1 MDQRVDNERQPDSER
16 LESPARRAPSFWF
29 DASISRQHPLRSGI
43 DVIDQAAIPAVA
55 VVC

>member
-43 DVIDQAAIPAVA
+43 DVIDQAAIPGVA